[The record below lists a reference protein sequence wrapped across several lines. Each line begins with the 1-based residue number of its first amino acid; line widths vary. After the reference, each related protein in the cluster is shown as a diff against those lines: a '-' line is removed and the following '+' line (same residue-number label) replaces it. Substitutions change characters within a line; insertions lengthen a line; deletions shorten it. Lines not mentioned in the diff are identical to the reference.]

1 MTGIDIPDIVYALVF
16 GTMVIF
22 AVKYISGIFKAWAL
36 GANEKQYRILAER
49 AVLSQSEG
57 QATLSAL
64 QADLSKLASSLAEIE
79 KILKQVE

>member
-1 MTGIDIPDIVYALVF
+1 MTTIDVSDMVYALVF

-22 AVKYISGIFKAWAL
+22 GVKYISGIFHAWAL
-36 GANEKQYRILAER
+36 GANEKQYRALAER
-49 AVLSQSEG
+49 VATSQSEG

-64 QADLSKLASSLAEIE
+64 RADLSKVAASIAEIE

>member
-22 AVKYISGIFKAWAL
+22 AVKYVSGIFKAWAL

-49 AVLSQSEG
+49 VVTSQSEG

-64 QADLSKLASSLAEIE
+64 QADLSKLAASLAEIE

>member
-1 MTGIDIPDIVYALVF
+1 MTGIDIPDIVYALVL
-16 GTMVIF
+16 GAMVIF
-22 AVKYISGIFKAWAL
+22 AVKYVSGIFKAWAL

-49 AVLSQSEG
+49 VVVCQSEG

-64 QADLSKLASSLAEIE
+64 QADLSKLASSLKEIE